1 MPIPDYETLMLPVL
15 KAAVG
20 GEVAIR
26 DCVAAL
32 SDRFG
37 LTEEEREARLPSG
50 KQTTFANRV
59 HWARTYLSQ
68 AGLVEPTRRGHF
80 RITDRGRAVLAENPV
95 RVDNKLLLRFP
106 EFESFKR
113 RRNTDEAGDT
123 AGSVVTTPMPTEGV
137 RATPEELIAAAHQEI
152 TEELQSALLRRI
164 LSARPEFFE
173 DLVVDLL
180 LAMGYG
186 GSRADAGQRVGRT
199 GDGGID
205 GIINEDPLGLDVVYV
220 QAKRYGPDNT
230 IGIEKVREFAGSLV
244 ERGASKGVFVT
255 TSQFVASAKSFV
267 SRIPQRL
274 ILIDGAELTRL
285 MVRYGVGVRVE
296 RTIEIKRLDL
306 GYFGEQES

>member
-113 RRNTDEAGDT
+113 RRNTDEAD
-123 AGSVVTTPMPTEGV
+123 
-137 RATPEELIAAAHQEI
+137 
-152 TEELQSALLRRI
+152 
-164 LSARPEFFE
+164 
-173 DLVVDLL
+173 
-180 LAMGYG
+180 
-186 GSRADAGQRVGRT
+186 
-199 GDGGID
+199 
-205 GIINEDPLGLDVVYV
+205 
-220 QAKRYGPDNT
+220 
-230 IGIEKVREFAGSLV
+230 
-244 ERGASKGVFVT
+244 
-255 TSQFVASAKSFV
+255 
-267 SRIPQRL
+267 
-274 ILIDGAELTRL
+274 
-285 MVRYGVGVRVE
+285 
-296 RTIEIKRLDL
+296 
-306 GYFGEQES
+306 